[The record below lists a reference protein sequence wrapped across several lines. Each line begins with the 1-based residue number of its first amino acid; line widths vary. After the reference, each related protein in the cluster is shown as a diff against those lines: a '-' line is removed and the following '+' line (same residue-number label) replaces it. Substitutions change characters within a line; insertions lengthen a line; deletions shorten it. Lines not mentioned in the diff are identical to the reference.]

1 LRNGASDERRRR
13 RRQLDLAGLS
23 VARRRSLS
31 AFGLTRGAKERQ
43 NRRLASHVVIAMNT
57 FRRHDQP
64 HRLEQALFYRQAL
77 VVSAEKEQ

>member
-1 LRNGASDERRRR
+1 
-13 RRQLDLAGLS
+13 
-23 VARRRSLS
+23 
-31 AFGLTRGAKERQ
+31 LTRGAKERQ